1 MLSKWKIGRV
11 VYRRYEQ
18 GASAV
23 EYGLI
28 VGLIAVA
35 LVAVLVVLGG
45 EHGLKG
51 IFQAVVDALPG
62 TTTH

>member
-1 MLSKWKIGRV
+1 MSTRITRLRH
-11 VYRRYEQ
+11 RQQ
-18 GASAV
+18 GASAI

-45 EHGLKG
+45 DEGIGGL
-51 IFQAVVDALPG
+51 FQQVVDAISG
-62 TTTH
+62 AQGD

>member
-1 MLSKWKIGRV
+1 MRKKLGEMRQKER
-11 VYRRYEQ
+11 

-51 IFQAVVDALPG
+51 IFQSVVDALPG
-62 TTTH
+62 VTSH

>member
-1 MLSKWKIGRV
+1 MRKKLGEIRHKER
-11 VYRRYEQ
+11 

-51 IFQAVVDALPG
+51 IFQSVVDALPG
-62 TTTH
+62 VTSH

>member
-1 MLSKWKIGRV
+1 MWKKLIV
-11 VYRRYEQ
+11 FLRRDE

-51 IFQAVVDALPG
+51 IFQSVVDALPG
-62 TTTH
+62 VSAH

>member
-1 MLSKWKIGRV
+1 MSRQIKHFLSD
-11 VYRRYEQ
+11 ED
-18 GASAV
+18 GASAI

-45 EHGLKG
+45 DEGIGGL
-51 IFQAVVDALPG
+51 FQQVVDAIAG
-62 TTTH
+62 SSGD

>member
-1 MLSKWKIGRV
+1 MWKKFTRFL
-11 VYRRYEQ
+11 RDEE
-18 GASAV
+18 GASAI

-45 EHGLKG
+45 EHGLRG
-51 IFQAVVDALPG
+51 IFQSVVDALPG
-62 TTTH
+62 VSSH

>member
-1 MLSKWKIGRV
+1 MRKNLGDIRHKER
-11 VYRRYEQ
+11 

-51 IFQAVVDALPG
+51 IFQSVVDALPG
-62 TTTH
+62 VTSH

>member
-1 MLSKWKIGRV
+1 MSRQIERFGRK
-11 VYRRYEQ
+11 ED

-45 EHGLKG
+45 DEGIGGL
-51 IFQAVVDALPG
+51 FQQVVDAIAG
-62 TTTH
+62 EED

>member
-1 MLSKWKIGRV
+1 MLSKWKIDTV
-11 VYRRYEQ
+11 IYRRYEQ

-51 IFQAVVDALPG
+51 IFQAVVDALPA
-62 TTTH
+62 TTNH

>member
-1 MLSKWKIGRV
+1 MWKKLMRFL
-11 VYRRYEQ
+11 RDEE
-18 GASAV
+18 GASAI

-45 EHGLKG
+45 EHGLRG
-51 IFQAVVDALPG
+51 IFQSVVDALPAVSN
-62 TTTH
+62 H

>member
-1 MLSKWKIGRV
+1 MWKKLVGFLRNE
-11 VYRRYEQ
+11 R

-51 IFQAVVDALPG
+51 IFQSVVDALPG
-62 TTTH
+62 VTSH

>member
-1 MLSKWKIGRV
+1 MLKKMMTFLRD
-11 VYRRYEQ
+11 EQ
-18 GASAV
+18 GASAI

-51 IFQAVVDALPG
+51 IFQSVVDALPG
-62 TTTH
+62 VTSH

>member
-1 MLSKWKIGRV
+1 MLKQILGFLKD
-11 VYRRYEQ
+11 EE

-35 LVAVLVVLGG
+35 VVAVLVTMGG
-45 EHGLKG
+45 GLSTL
-51 IFQAVVDALPG
+51 FTTVSDEVTDANAG
-62 TTTH
+62 AGG